1 MDDRSVEGMRPL
13 DSLDKER
20 KKPQPLHYRLFPN
33 TISRKR
39 EVERKIQKSI
49 FFYFIYDLFPCQ
61 LKNPWKL
68 LL

>member
-1 MDDRSVEGMRPL
+1 MDDRSAEGMRPF

-20 KKPQPLHYRLFPN
+20 KEPQTLHCSLFPN

-39 EVERKIQKSI
+39 KVERKIQKSI
-49 FFYFIYDLFPCQ
+49 FFYFIYDLFTCQ